1 MTEHAPF
8 NPESMQFNIPKNQG
22 SPIKVIGVGGGGSNA
37 VNYMH
42 KQGINGVDF
51 IVCNTDNQALEA
63 SSVPTRIQL
72 GTTLTAGQGA
82 GSIPEIGKNAA
93 IEDLDDV
100 LGQLNDDT
108 TMVFVTAGM
117 GGGTGT
123 GAAPVIAQACKDLDI
138 LTVGIVTVPFN
149 FEGKRR
155 AKQATEGLER
165 MRAAVDTL
173 LVIRND
179 KLRELFGNLAL
190 KQAFSNADEVL
201 CTAAKGIAEV
211 ITLTGDINVDMNDV
225 KTVMRDSGA
234 AIMGAGAASGEG
246 RAMTAV
252 AEALESPLL
261 NDNDIT
267 GANFVLLNIT
277 YGTDELLMDEI
288 SEITDYIQDQA
299 GATAEVIW
307 GYGHDET
314 LGEKICVTVIATGFE
329 TRDNLP
335 EGPTESTRRLEIDV
349 KEITQPLSGP
359 IPNEPWA
366 APSTETADEPHLKT
380 AEGAA
385 PQADNAP
392 TLITNQWQAE
402 DVTSDTPEA
411 ALDLFG
417 TPGADAEE
425 VRLRHAEAQPEQ
437 KEEPR
442 IEEPVAAPQPI
453 TVEAPAEDVMAEDIA
468 ETPVA
473 QSEEKVGGFTVLNL
487 EEVEESVIL
496 PEQIAGVTFTDQQ
509 VGAETEPAQEE
520 VTANAQPVPQPAA
533 PQPEVDTQP
542 APEPVAT
549 PTPIRQTIGMDDLA
563 HRTTARINNI
573 EERTKRLRKPNGL
586 SELESEPAYKRRNIQ
601 LEPTPSSDESQA
613 TRFSIDEETGGL
625 KTDNPFLHDNV
636 D

>member
-1 MTEHAPF
+1 
-8 NPESMQFNIPKNQG
+8 MQFNLPKNQD

-42 KQGINGVDF
+42 QQGINGVDF

-63 SSVPTRIQL
+63 SSVPIRIQL

-93 IEDLDDV
+93 IENLDDV
-100 LGQLNDDT
+100 LNQLSDNT

-123 GAAPVIAQACKDLDI
+123 GAAPVIAKACKDLDI

-149 FEGKRR
+149 FEGRRR
-155 AKQATEGLER
+155 ANQASDGMDE

-179 KLRELFGNLAL
+179 KLRELFGNLTL

-234 AIMGAGAASGEG
+234 AIMGAGAASGDG

-252 AEALESPLL
+252 TEALESPLL
-261 NDNDIT
+261 NDSDIT

-277 YGTDELLMDEI
+277 YGTDEVLMDEI

-307 GYGHDET
+307 GYGHDES
-314 LGEKICVTVIATGFE
+314 LGDKICVTVIATGFE
-329 TRDNLP
+329 TRATLP
-335 EGPTESTRRLEIDV
+335 EGPTISRIRLDGDAR
-349 KEITQPLSGP
+349 EITQPLSNP
-359 IPNEPWA
+359 LATEPWEGQRTT
-366 APSTETADEPHLKT
+366 TEVEPHLKT
-380 AEGAA
+380 EITGDSITAE
-385 PQADNAP
+385 PEP
-392 TLITNQWQAE
+392 IMVSNQWNAE
-402 DVTSDTPEA
+402 DITSDTPEA

-417 TPGADAEE
+417 KPNDDQVDQVTLKYEETETPDTVADITETP
-425 VRLRHAEAQPEQ
+425 EA
-437 KEEPR
+437 
-442 IEEPVAAPQPI
+442 IEEPQ
-453 TVEAPAEDVMAEDIA
+453 TKK
-468 ETPVA
+468 
-473 QSEEKVGGFTVLNL
+473 EELVGGFTVLNL
-487 EEVEESVIL
+487 DEEAEDTIA
-496 PEQIAGVTFTDQQ
+496 PEQVAGVTFTDQQ
-509 VGAETEPAQEE
+509 VNTEHQPQEEETVGKTQPVTQPTSPNREAETEPVSEPTEAPG
-520 VTANAQPVPQPAA
+520 AAPAA
-533 PQPEVDTQP
+533 APTSAP
-542 APEPVAT
+542 APAHQE
-549 PTPIRQTIGMDDLA
+549 IGMEELA
-563 HRTTARINNI
+563 QRAAQRQQNI
-573 EERTKRLRKPNGL
+573 EERTKRLRTPNGL
-586 SELESEPAYKRRNIQ
+586 TELESEPAFKRRNIQ
-601 LEPTPSSDESQA
+601 LEPTTSSSDSQA
-613 TRFSIDEETGGL
+613 TRLSIDEETGGL

>member
-1 MTEHAPF
+1 
-8 NPESMQFNIPKNQG
+8 MQFDLPQNPG

-42 KQGINGVDF
+42 QQGINGVDF

-82 GSIPEIGKNAA
+82 GSIPETGKNAA
-93 IEDLDDV
+93 IENLDDV
-100 LGQLNDDT
+100 LAQLNDNT

-123 GAAPVIAQACKDLDI
+123 GAAPVIAKACKELGI

-155 AKQATEGLER
+155 ATQAAEGLEQ

-173 LVIRND
+173 LIIRND
-179 KLRELFGNLAL
+179 KLRELFGNLTL
-190 KQAFSNADEVL
+190 KKAFSNADEVL

-252 AEALESPLL
+252 TEALESPLL
-261 NDNDIT
+261 NDSDIT

-277 YGTDELLMDEI
+277 YGTEEVLMDEI

-307 GYGHDET
+307 GYGHDASLED
-314 LGEKICVTVIATGFE
+314 KICVTVIATGFE
-329 TRDNLP
+329 TNAQLP
-335 EGPTESTRRLEIDV
+335 EGPVISKMRLDTEAR
-349 KEITQPLSGP
+349 EITAPLHGP
-359 IPNEPWA
+359 V
-366 APSTETADEPHLKT
+366 APAPFTAEAPAEAEPHLKSDS
-380 AEGAA
+380 AA
-385 PQADNAP
+385 PTEPILTQ
-392 TLITNQWQAE
+392 QWEAE
-402 DVTSDTPEA
+402 DVTADTPSA

-417 TPGADAEE
+417 SPNREAAEE
-425 VRLRHAEAQPEQ
+425 VRLRHEEAEVTAEEDTPTMAEEVTTTQVGSFTMLNLDEAAETALTPDDMDVAFTNEQVDAPEAPSQ
-437 KEEPR
+437 EAPTPEAPTPEAPAPAPAPASEPA
-442 IEEPVAAPQPI
+442 PAFTAPQP
-453 TVEAPAEDVMAEDIA
+453 APA
-468 ETPVA
+468 P
-473 QSEEKVGGFTVLNL
+473 L
-487 EEVEESVIL
+487 EN
-496 PEQIAGVTFTDQQ
+496 QTG
-509 VGAETEPAQEE
+509 AQEL
-520 VTANAQPVPQPAA
+520 AQRNAR
-533 PQPEVDTQP
+533 
-542 APEPVAT
+542 
-549 PTPIRQTIGMDDLA
+549 RQQS
-563 HRTTARINNI
+563 I
-573 EERTKRLRKPNGL
+573 EDYTKRLRTPSGL
-586 SELESEPAYKRRNIQ
+586 TELENEPAYKRRNIQ
-601 LEPTPSSDESQA
+601 LTPTPASDESQA
-613 TRFSIDEETGGL
+613 TRLSIDEETGGL

>member
-1 MTEHAPF
+1 MMRF
-8 NPESMQFNIPKNQG
+8 DLSKNQG

-42 KQGINGVDF
+42 EQGINGVDF

-82 GSIPEIGKNAA
+82 GAIPETGKNAA
-93 IEDLDDV
+93 IENLDDV
-100 LGQLNDDT
+100 LSHLNDNT

-123 GAAPVIAQACKDLDI
+123 GAAPVIARACKDLDI

-155 AKQATEGLER
+155 ANQASEGLEE
-165 MRAAVDTL
+165 MRASVDTL

-179 KLRELFGNLAL
+179 KLRELFGNLSL
-190 KQAFSNADEVL
+190 KKAFSNADEVL

-234 AIMGAGAASGEG
+234 AIMGAGAAGGEG

-277 YGTDELLMDEI
+277 YGTDEVLMDEI
-288 SEITDYIQDQA
+288 SEITDYIQDHA

-314 LGEKICVTVIATGFE
+314 LGDKICVTVIATGFE
-329 TRDNLP
+329 TNTALP
-335 EGPTESTRRLEIDV
+335 EGPKAKVALGDDMR
-349 KEITQPLSGP
+349 EITQPLQGP
-359 IPNEPWA
+359 ITQDNWSNPTDIPQE
-366 APSTETADEPHLKT
+366 DQLHLKGQDGVSLQPEET
-380 AEGAA
+380 T
-385 PQADNAP
+385 PQLA
-392 TLITNQWQAE
+392 TNSWQAE
-402 DVTSDTPEA
+402 DITSDTPA
-411 ALDLFG
+411 AAPQLF
-417 TPGADAEE
+417 PQAAPADAEE
-425 VRLRHAEAQPEQ
+425 VTLVHREATEEATPAPVVAQEEQEEAVEAIEMTTEPQATRVGDYTVLDLDTADENNLLPEALDGVAFTNEQ
-437 KEEPR
+437 VDPNQHV
-442 IEEPVAAPQPI
+442 PVPE
-453 TVEAPAEDVMAEDIA
+453 EAPA
-468 ETPVA
+468 PV
-473 QSEEKVGGFTVLNL
+473 QST
-487 EEVEESVIL
+487 
-496 PEQIAGVTFTDQQ
+496 
-509 VGAETEPAQEE
+509 
-520 VTANAQPVPQPAA
+520 PQPAMPVA
-533 PQPEVDTQP
+533 DAKPNP
-542 APEPVAT
+542 APKPR
-549 PTPIRQTIGMDDLA
+549 PTSPLESNAGSLELTQRNARRQA
-563 HRTTARINNI
+563 SI
-573 EERTKRLRKPNGL
+573 EEYTKRLRTPSGL
-586 SELESEPAYKRRNIQ
+586 TDLENEPAYKRRNIQ
-601 LEPTPSSDESQA
+601 LSPTPASNESQA
-613 TRFSIDEETGGL
+613 TRLSIDEETGGL

>member
-1 MTEHAPF
+1 MEFDLPI
-8 NPESMQFNIPKNQG
+8 NSG

-42 KQGINGVDF
+42 QQGIKGVDF
-51 IVCNTDNQALEA
+51 IVCNTDNQALAA
-63 SSVPTRIQL
+63 SNVPVRIQL

-93 IEDLDDV
+93 IENLDDV
-100 LGQLNDDT
+100 LSQLNDNT

-149 FEGKRR
+149 FEGRRR
-155 AKQATEGLER
+155 ATQAGDGLEA

-179 KLRELFGNLAL
+179 KLRELFGNLTL

-225 KTVMRDSGA
+225 KTVMSESGA
-234 AIMGAGAASGEG
+234 AIMGAGSASGEG

-252 AEALESPLL
+252 TEALESPLL
-261 NDNDIT
+261 NDSDIT

-277 YGTDELLMDEI
+277 YGTDEILMDEI

-307 GYGHDET
+307 GYGHDEA

-329 TRDNLP
+329 ATAKLP
-335 EGPTESTRRLEIDV
+335 EGPSIIKHNLQDEAR
-349 KEITQPLSGP
+349 EITQPMQSPMGTDGFGDNMATA
-359 IPNEPWA
+359 PNQDDSPRLKGETAPTGETVDPRDVPLANTWA
-366 APSTETADEPHLKT
+366 AEDATGEANES
-380 AEGAA
+380 A
-385 PQADNAP
+385 P
-392 TLITNQWQAE
+392 
-402 DVTSDTPEA
+402 
-411 ALDLFG
+411 DLFG
-417 TPGADAEE
+417 TVDGAEE
-425 VRLRHAEAQPEQ
+425 MSLIHKEVEQAPIQETAEPALEATPLVGLTEDLESPVTAEAITEDTPASTGEYDILDLDADDEDNLIPEEQ
-437 KEEPR
+437 GGISFTNEQVAPEEG
-442 IEEPVAAPQPI
+442 ETAP
-453 TVEAPAEDVMAEDIA
+453 IA
-468 ETPVA
+468 EPAPTA
-473 QSEEKVGGFTVLNL
+473 Q
-487 EEVEESVIL
+487 
-496 PEQIAGVTFTDQQ
+496 
-509 VGAETEPAQEE
+509 
-520 VTANAQPVPQPAA
+520 AQPVPTPR
-533 PQPEVDTQP
+533 PQPKAPIAPKVT
-542 APEPVAT
+542 APET
-549 PTPIRQTIGMDDLA
+549 SDLA
-563 HRTTARINNI
+563 QRIAQRQQSI
-573 EERTKRLRKPNGL
+573 EAYTKRLRTPSGL
-586 SELESEPAYKRRNIQ
+586 TELEDEPAYKRRNIQ
-601 LEPTPSSDESQA
+601 LEPTPSSNESQA
-613 TRFSIDEETGGL
+613 TRLSIDEETGGL

>member
-1 MTEHAPF
+1 
-8 NPESMQFNIPKNQG
+8 MQFNLPKNQD

-42 KQGINGVDF
+42 QQGINGVDF

-93 IEDLDDV
+93 VENLDDV
-100 LGQLNDDT
+100 LNQLNDNT

-123 GAAPVIAQACKDLDI
+123 GAAPVIAKACKDLDI

-149 FEGKRR
+149 FEGRRR
-155 AKQATEGLER
+155 ANQASDGMDE

-179 KLRELFGNLAL
+179 KLRELFGNLTL

-234 AIMGAGAASGEG
+234 AIMGAGAASGDG

-261 NDNDIT
+261 NDSDIT

-277 YGTDELLMDEI
+277 YGTDEVLMDEI
-288 SEITDYIQDQA
+288 SEITDYIQDRA

-307 GYGHDET
+307 GYGHDDS
-314 LGEKICVTVIATGFE
+314 LGEKICITVIATGFE
-329 TRDNLP
+329 TRAALP
-335 EGPTESTRRLEIDV
+335 EGPTISRIRLDEEAR
-349 KEITQPLSGP
+349 EITQPLSNPLATEPWEKEG
-359 IPNEPWA
+359 PNE
-366 APSTETADEPHLKT
+366 TEPHLKT
-380 AEGAA
+380 ESAEDLTFADQGLGLAA
-385 PQADNAP
+385 
-392 TLITNQWQAE
+392 NQWEAE
-402 DVTSDTPEA
+402 DITSDTTKA

-417 TPGADAEE
+417 KPNEAEVDEVSLKHEAAITEDTVADITSTP
-425 VRLRHAEAQPEQ
+425 EAV
-437 KEEPR
+437 EEPATM
-442 IEEPVAAPQPI
+442 EEEQ
-453 TVEAPAEDVMAEDIA
+453 
-468 ETPVA
+468 
-473 QSEEKVGGFTVLNL
+473 VGGFTVLNL
-487 EEVEESVIL
+487 DEVAEETIA
-496 PEQIAGVTFTDQQ
+496 PEQVAGVTFTDQQ
-509 VGAETEPAQEE
+509 VNANQEPQTEEALD
-520 VTANAQPVPQPAA
+520 NIQPVPQPATA
-533 PQPEVDTQP
+533 DREMEPEVNPGPTEKPAP
-542 APEPVAT
+542 APEPAPAT
-549 PTPIRQTIGMDDLA
+549 AHEGIGMEELA
-563 HRTTARINNI
+563 QRTAQRQLNI
-573 EERTKRLRKPNGL
+573 EERTKRLRTPNGL
-586 SELESEPAYKRRNIQ
+586 TELESEPAFKRRNIQ
-601 LEPTPSSDESQA
+601 LAPTTPSSDSQA

-625 KTDNPFLHDNV
+625 KTDNPYLHDNV

>member
-1 MTEHAPF
+1 
-8 NPESMQFNIPKNQG
+8 MQFDLPQNPG

-42 KQGINGVDF
+42 QQGINGVDF

-82 GSIPEIGKNAA
+82 GSIPETGKNAA
-93 IEDLDDV
+93 IENLDDV
-100 LGQLNDDT
+100 LAQLNDNT

-123 GAAPVIAQACKDLDI
+123 GAAPVIAKACKELGI

-155 AKQATEGLER
+155 ATQAAEGLEQ

-173 LVIRND
+173 LIIRND
-179 KLRELFGNLAL
+179 KLRELFGNLTL
-190 KQAFSNADEVL
+190 KKAFSNADEVL

-252 AEALESPLL
+252 TEALESPLL
-261 NDNDIT
+261 NDSDIT

-277 YGTDELLMDEI
+277 YGTEEVLMDEI

-307 GYGHDET
+307 GYGHDASLED
-314 LGEKICVTVIATGFE
+314 KICVTVIATGFE
-329 TRDNLP
+329 TNAQLP
-335 EGPTESTRRLEIDV
+335 EGPVISKMRLDTEAR
-349 KEITQPLSGP
+349 EITAPLHGP
-359 IPNEPWA
+359 V
-366 APSTETADEPHLKT
+366 APAPFTAEAPAEAEPHLKSDS
-380 AEGAA
+380 AA
-385 PQADNAP
+385 PTEP
-392 TLITNQWQAE
+392 IITQQWEAE
-402 DVTSDTPEA
+402 DVTADTPSA

-417 TPGADAEE
+417 SPNREAAEE
-425 VRLRHAEAQPEQ
+425 VRLRHEEAEVTAEEDTPTMAEEVTTTQVGSFTMLDLDEAAETALTPDDMDVAFTNEQVDAPEAPSQ
-437 KEEPR
+437 DAPTPEAPAPAPTPASEPA
-442 IEEPVAAPQPI
+442 PAFTAPQP
-453 TVEAPAEDVMAEDIA
+453 APA
-468 ETPVA
+468 P
-473 QSEEKVGGFTVLNL
+473 L
-487 EEVEESVIL
+487 EN
-496 PEQIAGVTFTDQQ
+496 QTG
-509 VGAETEPAQEE
+509 AQEL
-520 VTANAQPVPQPAA
+520 AQRNAR
-533 PQPEVDTQP
+533 
-542 APEPVAT
+542 
-549 PTPIRQTIGMDDLA
+549 RQQS
-563 HRTTARINNI
+563 I
-573 EERTKRLRKPNGL
+573 EDYTKRLRTPSGL
-586 SELESEPAYKRRNIQ
+586 TELENEPAYKRRNIQ
-601 LEPTPSSDESQA
+601 LTPTPASDESQA
-613 TRFSIDEETGGL
+613 TRLSIDEETGGL

>member
-1 MTEHAPF
+1 
-8 NPESMQFNIPKNQG
+8 MQFDLPQNPG

-42 KQGINGVDF
+42 QQGINGVDF

-82 GSIPEIGKNAA
+82 GSIPETGKNAA
-93 IEDLDDV
+93 IENLDDV
-100 LGQLNDDT
+100 LAQLNDNT

-123 GAAPVIAQACKDLDI
+123 GAAPVIAKACKELGI

-155 AKQATEGLER
+155 ATQAAEGLEQ

-173 LVIRND
+173 LIIRND
-179 KLRELFGNLAL
+179 KLRELFGNLTL
-190 KQAFSNADEVL
+190 KKAFSNADEVL

-252 AEALESPLL
+252 TEALESPLL
-261 NDNDIT
+261 NDSDIT

-277 YGTDELLMDEI
+277 YGTEEVLMDEI

-307 GYGHDET
+307 GYGHDASLED
-314 LGEKICVTVIATGFE
+314 KICVTVIATGFE
-329 TRDNLP
+329 TNAQLP
-335 EGPTESTRRLEIDV
+335 EGPVISKMRLDTEAR
-349 KEITQPLSGP
+349 EITAPLHGP
-359 IPNEPWA
+359 V
-366 APSTETADEPHLKT
+366 APAPFTAEAPAEAEPHLKT
-380 AEGAA
+380 DSAA
-385 PQADNAP
+385 PTEPILTQ
-392 TLITNQWQAE
+392 QWEAE
-402 DVTSDTPEA
+402 DVTADTPSA

-417 TPGADAEE
+417 SPNREAAEE
-425 VRLRHAEAQPEQ
+425 VRLRHEEADVTAEEDTPTMAEEVTTTQVGSFTMLDLDEAAETALTPDDMDVAFTNEQVDAPEAPAQEAPTTEAPAPAPAS
-437 KEEPR
+437 EPA
-442 IEEPVAAPQPI
+442 PAFTAPQP
-453 TVEAPAEDVMAEDIA
+453 APA
-468 ETPVA
+468 P
-473 QSEEKVGGFTVLNL
+473 L
-487 EEVEESVIL
+487 EN
-496 PEQIAGVTFTDQQ
+496 QTG
-509 VGAETEPAQEE
+509 AQEL
-520 VTANAQPVPQPAA
+520 AQRNAR
-533 PQPEVDTQP
+533 
-542 APEPVAT
+542 
-549 PTPIRQTIGMDDLA
+549 RQQS
-563 HRTTARINNI
+563 I
-573 EERTKRLRKPNGL
+573 EDYTKRLRTPSGL
-586 SELESEPAYKRRNIQ
+586 TELENEPAYKRRNIQ
-601 LEPTPSSDESQA
+601 LTPTPASDESQA
-613 TRFSIDEETGGL
+613 TRLSIDEETGGL

>member
-1 MTEHAPF
+1 
-8 NPESMQFNIPKNQG
+8 MQFDLPQNPG

-42 KQGINGVDF
+42 QQGINGVDF

-82 GSIPEIGKNAA
+82 GSIPETGKNAA
-93 IEDLDDV
+93 IENLDDV
-100 LGQLNDDT
+100 LAQLNDNT

-123 GAAPVIAQACKDLDI
+123 GAAPVIAKACKELGI

-155 AKQATEGLER
+155 ATQAAEGLEQ

-173 LVIRND
+173 LIIRND
-179 KLRELFGNLAL
+179 KLRELFGNLTL
-190 KQAFSNADEVL
+190 KKAFSNADEVL

-252 AEALESPLL
+252 TEALESPLL
-261 NDNDIT
+261 NDSDIT

-277 YGTDELLMDEI
+277 YGTEEVLMDEI

-307 GYGHDET
+307 GYGHDASLED
-314 LGEKICVTVIATGFE
+314 KICVTVIATGFE
-329 TRDNLP
+329 TNAQLP
-335 EGPTESTRRLEIDV
+335 EGPVISKMRLDTEAR
-349 KEITQPLSGP
+349 EITSPLHGP
-359 IPNEPWA
+359 V
-366 APSTETADEPHLKT
+366 APAPFTADAPAEAEPHLKSDS
-380 AEGAA
+380 AA
-385 PQADNAP
+385 PTEPILTQ
-392 TLITNQWQAE
+392 QWEAE
-402 DVTSDTPEA
+402 DVTADTPSA

-417 TPGADAEE
+417 SPNREAAEE
-425 VRLRHAEAQPEQ
+425 VRLRHEEAEVTAEEDTPTMAEEVTTTQVGSFTMLDLDEAAETALTPDDMDVAFTNEQVDAPEAPSQ
-437 KEEPR
+437 EAPTPEAPAPTPVPASEPA
-442 IEEPVAAPQPI
+442 PAFTAPQP
-453 TVEAPAEDVMAEDIA
+453 APA
-468 ETPVA
+468 P
-473 QSEEKVGGFTVLNL
+473 L
-487 EEVEESVIL
+487 EN
-496 PEQIAGVTFTDQQ
+496 QTG
-509 VGAETEPAQEE
+509 AQEL
-520 VTANAQPVPQPAA
+520 AQRNAR
-533 PQPEVDTQP
+533 
-542 APEPVAT
+542 
-549 PTPIRQTIGMDDLA
+549 RQQS
-563 HRTTARINNI
+563 I
-573 EERTKRLRKPNGL
+573 EDYTKRLRTPSGL
-586 SELESEPAYKRRNIQ
+586 TELENEPAYKRRNIQ
-601 LEPTPSSDESQA
+601 LTPTPASDESQA
-613 TRFSIDEETGGL
+613 TRLSIDEETGGL

>member
-1 MTEHAPF
+1 
-8 NPESMQFNIPKNQG
+8 MQFDLPQNPG

-42 KQGINGVDF
+42 QQGINGVDF

-82 GSIPEIGKNAA
+82 GSIPETGKNAA
-93 IEDLDDV
+93 IENLDDV
-100 LGQLNDDT
+100 LAQLNDNT

-123 GAAPVIAQACKDLDI
+123 GAAPVIAKACKELGI

-155 AKQATEGLER
+155 ATQAAEGLEQ

-173 LVIRND
+173 LIIRND
-179 KLRELFGNLAL
+179 KLRELFGNLTL
-190 KQAFSNADEVL
+190 KKAFSNADEVL

-252 AEALESPLL
+252 TEALESPLL
-261 NDNDIT
+261 NDSDIT

-277 YGTDELLMDEI
+277 YGTEEVLMDEI

-307 GYGHDET
+307 GYGHDASLED
-314 LGEKICVTVIATGFE
+314 KICVTVIATGFE
-329 TRDNLP
+329 TNAQLP
-335 EGPTESTRRLEIDV
+335 EGPVISKMRLDTEAR
-349 KEITQPLSGP
+349 EITAPLHGP
-359 IPNEPWA
+359 V
-366 APSTETADEPHLKT
+366 APAPFTAEAPAEAEPHLKT
-380 AEGAA
+380 DSAA
-385 PQADNAP
+385 PTEPILTQ
-392 TLITNQWQAE
+392 QWEAE
-402 DVTSDTPEA
+402 DVTADTPSA

-417 TPGADAEE
+417 SPNREAAEE
-425 VRLRHAEAQPEQ
+425 VRLRHEEADVTAEEDTPTMAEEVTTTQVGSFTMLDLDEAAETALTPDDMDVAFTNEQVDVPEAPSQ
-437 KEEPR
+437 EAPTPEAPAPAPASEPA
-442 IEEPVAAPQPI
+442 PAFTAPQP
-453 TVEAPAEDVMAEDIA
+453 APA
-468 ETPVA
+468 P
-473 QSEEKVGGFTVLNL
+473 L
-487 EEVEESVIL
+487 EN
-496 PEQIAGVTFTDQQ
+496 QTG
-509 VGAETEPAQEE
+509 AQEL
-520 VTANAQPVPQPAA
+520 AQRNAR
-533 PQPEVDTQP
+533 
-542 APEPVAT
+542 
-549 PTPIRQTIGMDDLA
+549 RQQS
-563 HRTTARINNI
+563 I
-573 EERTKRLRKPNGL
+573 EDYTKRLRTPSGL
-586 SELESEPAYKRRNIQ
+586 TELENEPAYKRRNIQ
-601 LEPTPSSDESQA
+601 LTPTPASDESQA
-613 TRFSIDEETGGL
+613 TRLSIDEETGGL

>member
-1 MTEHAPF
+1 
-8 NPESMQFNIPKNQG
+8 MQFDLPQNPG

-42 KQGINGVDF
+42 QQGINGVDF

-82 GSIPEIGKNAA
+82 GSIPETGKNAA
-93 IEDLDDV
+93 IENLDDV
-100 LGQLNDDT
+100 LAQLNDNT

-123 GAAPVIAQACKDLDI
+123 GAAPVIAKACKELGI

-155 AKQATEGLER
+155 ATQAAEGLEQ

-173 LVIRND
+173 LIIRND
-179 KLRELFGNLAL
+179 KLRELFGNLTL
-190 KQAFSNADEVL
+190 KKAFSNADEVL

-252 AEALESPLL
+252 TEALESPLL
-261 NDNDIT
+261 NDSDIT

-277 YGTDELLMDEI
+277 YGTEEVLMDEI

-307 GYGHDET
+307 GYGHDASLED
-314 LGEKICVTVIATGFE
+314 KICVTVIATGFE
-329 TRDNLP
+329 TNAQLP
-335 EGPTESTRRLEIDV
+335 EGPVISKMRLDTEAR
-349 KEITQPLSGP
+349 EITAPLHGP
-359 IPNEPWA
+359 V
-366 APSTETADEPHLKT
+366 APAPFTAEAPAEAEPHLKT
-380 AEGAA
+380 DSAA
-385 PQADNAP
+385 PIEPILTQ
-392 TLITNQWQAE
+392 QWEAE
-402 DVTSDTPEA
+402 DVTADTPSA

-417 TPGADAEE
+417 SPNREAAEE
-425 VRLRHAEAQPEQ
+425 VRLRHEEADVTAEEDTPAMAEEVTTTQVGSFTMLDLDEAAETALTPDDMDVAFTNEQ
-437 KEEPR
+437 
-442 IEEPVAAPQPI
+442 VDAP
-453 TVEAPAEDVMAEDIA
+453 EAPAQEAP
-468 ETPVA
+468 T
-473 QSEEKVGGFTVLNL
+473 
-487 EEVEESVIL
+487 
-496 PEQIAGVTFTDQQ
+496 
-509 VGAETEPAQEE
+509 TEAPA
-520 VTANAQPVPQPAA
+520 PAPA
-533 PQPEVDTQP
+533 P
-542 APEPVAT
+542 APEPAPAFT
-549 PTPIRQTIGMDDLA
+549 APQPAPAPLENQTGAQELAQRNARRQQS
-563 HRTTARINNI
+563 I
-573 EERTKRLRKPNGL
+573 EDYTKRLRTPSGL
-586 SELESEPAYKRRNIQ
+586 TELENEPAYKRRNIQ
-601 LEPTPSSDESQA
+601 LTPTPASDESQA
-613 TRFSIDEETGGL
+613 TRLSIDEETGGL

>member
-1 MTEHAPF
+1 
-8 NPESMQFNIPKNQG
+8 MQFDLPQNPG

-42 KQGINGVDF
+42 QQGINGVDF

-82 GSIPEIGKNAA
+82 GSIPETGKNAA
-93 IEDLDDV
+93 IENLDDV
-100 LGQLNDDT
+100 LAQLNDNT

-123 GAAPVIAQACKDLDI
+123 GAAPVIAKACKDLGI

-155 AKQATEGLER
+155 ATQASEGLED

-173 LVIRND
+173 LIIRND
-179 KLRELFGNLAL
+179 KLRELFGNLTL
-190 KQAFSNADEVL
+190 KKAFSNADEVL

-252 AEALESPLL
+252 TEALESPLL
-261 NDNDIT
+261 NDSDIT

-277 YGTDELLMDEI
+277 YGTEEVLMDEI

-307 GYGHDET
+307 GYGHDASLED
-314 LGEKICVTVIATGFE
+314 KICITVIATGFE
-329 TRDNLP
+329 TNTELP
-335 EGPTESTRRLEIDV
+335 EGPVVSKMRLDTEVR
-349 KEITQPLSGP
+349 EITAPLNGPLAPQPFTS
-359 IPNEPWA
+359 NE
-366 APSTETADEPHLKT
+366 APEEAEPHLKN
-380 AEGAA
+380 
-385 PQADNAP
+385 DVP
-392 TLITNQWQAE
+392 THVGEPNILTQQWQAE
-402 DVTSDTPEA
+402 DITAETPSA

-417 TPGADAEE
+417 SPNHEAAEE
-425 VRLRHAEAQPEQ
+425 VRLRHEEATPEVTPV
-437 KEEPR
+437 EES
-442 IEEPVAAPQPI
+442 
-453 TVEAPAEDVMAEDIA
+453 APAE
-468 ETPVA
+468 T
-473 QSEEKVGGFTVLNL
+473 QVGHFTMLDL
-487 EEVEESVIL
+487 DAATDAPLI
-496 PEQIAGVTFTDQQ
+496 PEQMGEVSFTNEQ
-509 VGAETEPAQEE
+509 
-520 VTANAQPVPQPAA
+520 
-533 PQPEVDTQP
+533 VDTPENGAAEQP
-542 APEPVAT
+542 APSAPAT
-549 PTPIRQTIGMDDLA
+549 DPTPDPAPASTAPSPDPTPAPAPQELPTGAEELAQRNARRQQS
-563 HRTTARINNI
+563 I
-573 EERTKRLRKPNGL
+573 EAYTKRLRTPSGL
-586 SELESEPAYKRRNIQ
+586 TELENEPAYKRRNIT
-601 LEPTPSSDESQA
+601 LAPTPASDESQA
-613 TRFSIDEETGGL
+613 TRLSIDEETGGL

>member
-1 MTEHAPF
+1 
-8 NPESMQFNIPKNQG
+8 MQFNIPKNQG

-42 KQGINGVDF
+42 QQGINGVDF

-63 SSVPTRIQL
+63 SSVPTRVQL

-329 TRDNLP
+329 TRSNLP
-335 EGPTESTRRLEIDV
+335 EGPTESKRRLEIDA
-349 KEITQPLSGP
+349 KEITQPLNGP
-359 IPNEPWA
+359 IPTEPWDE
-366 APSTETADEPHLKT
+366 PTQEPADEPRLKT
-380 AEGAA
+380 AEGTA
-385 PQADNAP
+385 PQNADSEP
-392 TLITNQWQAE
+392 TLITNQWQAD
-402 DVTSDTPEA
+402 DVTSDTPVA
-411 ALDLFG
+411 AFDLFG

-425 VRLRHAEAQPEQ
+425 VRLRHAEAQPEPA
-437 KEEPR
+437 EEPR

-453 TVEAPAEDVMAEDIA
+453 TVEAPAEEAMAEDVA
-468 ETPVA
+468 EAPVA
-473 QSEEKVGGFTVLNL
+473 QSEENVGGFKVLNL
-487 EEVEESVIL
+487 DEVEEDIIH

-509 VGAETEPAQEE
+509 VGADTEPAQED
-520 VTANAQPVPQPAA
+520 VTANAQPVPQPAT
-533 PQPEVDTQP
+533 PQPEVETQEG
-542 APEPVAT
+542 PEPMAT
-549 PTPIRQTIGMDDLA
+549 PSPAPIRQTIGMDELA
-563 HRTTARINNI
+563 HRTSTRIHNI
-573 EERTKRLRKPNGL
+573 EERTKRLRMPNGL
-586 SELESEPAYKRRNIQ
+586 TELENEPAYKRRNIQ
-601 LEPTPSSDESQA
+601 LEDTPSSDESQA

>member
-1 MTEHAPF
+1 
-8 NPESMQFNIPKNQG
+8 MQFDLPQNPG

-42 KQGINGVDF
+42 QQGINGVDF

-82 GSIPEIGKNAA
+82 GSIPETGKNAA
-93 IEDLDDV
+93 IENLDDV
-100 LGQLNDDT
+100 LAQLNDNT

-123 GAAPVIAQACKDLDI
+123 GAAPVIAKACKELGI

-155 AKQATEGLER
+155 ATQAAEGLEQ

-173 LVIRND
+173 LIIRND
-179 KLRELFGNLAL
+179 KLRELFGNLTL
-190 KQAFSNADEVL
+190 KKAFSNADEVL

-252 AEALESPLL
+252 TEALESPLL
-261 NDNDIT
+261 NDSDIT

-277 YGTDELLMDEI
+277 YGTEEVLMDEI

-307 GYGHDET
+307 GYGHDASLED
-314 LGEKICVTVIATGFE
+314 KICVTVIATGFE
-329 TRDNLP
+329 TNAQLP
-335 EGPTESTRRLEIDV
+335 EGPVISKMRLDTEAR
-349 KEITQPLSGP
+349 EITAPLHGP
-359 IPNEPWA
+359 V
-366 APSTETADEPHLKT
+366 APAPFTAEAPAEAEPHLKT
-380 AEGAA
+380 DSAA
-385 PQADNAP
+385 PTEPILTQ
-392 TLITNQWQAE
+392 QWEAE
-402 DVTSDTPEA
+402 DVTADTPSA

-417 TPGADAEE
+417 SPNREAAEE
-425 VRLRHAEAQPEQ
+425 VRLRHEEADVTAEEDTPTMAEEVTTTQVGSFTMLDLDEAAETALTPDDMDVAFTNEQVDVPEAPSQEAQTPEAPAPAPAPAS
-437 KEEPR
+437 EPA
-442 IEEPVAAPQPI
+442 PAFTAPQP
-453 TVEAPAEDVMAEDIA
+453 APA
-468 ETPVA
+468 P
-473 QSEEKVGGFTVLNL
+473 L
-487 EEVEESVIL
+487 EN
-496 PEQIAGVTFTDQQ
+496 QTG
-509 VGAETEPAQEE
+509 AQEL
-520 VTANAQPVPQPAA
+520 AQRNAR
-533 PQPEVDTQP
+533 
-542 APEPVAT
+542 
-549 PTPIRQTIGMDDLA
+549 RQQS
-563 HRTTARINNI
+563 I
-573 EERTKRLRKPNGL
+573 EDYTKRLRTPSGL
-586 SELESEPAYKRRNIQ
+586 TELENEPAYKRRNIQ
-601 LEPTPSSDESQA
+601 LTPTPASDESQA
-613 TRFSIDEETGGL
+613 TRLSIDEETGGL

>member
-1 MTEHAPF
+1 MMRF
-8 NPESMQFNIPKNQG
+8 DLSKNQG

-42 KQGINGVDF
+42 EQGINGVDF

-82 GSIPEIGKNAA
+82 GAIPETGKNAA
-93 IEDLDDV
+93 IENLDDV
-100 LGQLNDDT
+100 LSHLNDNT

-123 GAAPVIAQACKDLDI
+123 GAAPVIARACKDLDI

-155 AKQATEGLER
+155 ANQASDGLEE
-165 MRAAVDTL
+165 MRASVDTL

-179 KLRELFGNLAL
+179 KLRELFGNLSL
-190 KQAFSNADEVL
+190 KKAFSNADEVL

-234 AIMGAGAASGEG
+234 AIMGAGAAGGEG

-252 AEALESPLL
+252 SEALESPLL

-277 YGTDELLMDEI
+277 YGTDEVLMDEI

-314 LGEKICVTVIATGFE
+314 LGDKICVTVIATGFE
-329 TRDNLP
+329 TNTALP
-335 EGPTESTRRLEIDV
+335 EGPKAKATLGDDKR
-349 KEITQPLSGP
+349 EITQPLQGP
-359 IPNEPWA
+359 MTQDTWPNPTDIPQE
-366 APSTETADEPHLKT
+366 DQLHLKGHDGVSLQPEET
-380 AEGAA
+380 T
-385 PQADNAP
+385 PQLVN
-392 TLITNQWQAE
+392 TWQAE
-402 DVTSDTPEA
+402 DITSDTPA
-411 ALDLFG
+411 AAPQLF
-417 TPGADAEE
+417 PQAAPADAEE
-425 VRLRHAEAQPEQ
+425 VTLVHREAEEEATSAPVVAHEDKADAVEAIEMTTEPQATRVGDYTVLDLDTADENNLLPEALDG
-437 KEEPR
+437 
-442 IEEPVAAPQPI
+442 VAFTNEQVDPNQHVPAPE
-453 TVEAPAEDVMAEDIA
+453 EAPA
-468 ETPVA
+468 PVH
-473 QSEEKVGGFTVLNL
+473 ST
-487 EEVEESVIL
+487 
-496 PEQIAGVTFTDQQ
+496 
-509 VGAETEPAQEE
+509 
-520 VTANAQPVPQPAA
+520 PQPAMPVA
-533 PQPEVDTQP
+533 DAQPNP
-542 APEPVAT
+542 APKPS
-549 PTPIRQTIGMDDLA
+549 PTSPLESNAGSLALTQRNARRQTS
-563 HRTTARINNI
+563 I
-573 EERTKRLRKPNGL
+573 EEYTKRLRTPSGL
-586 SELESEPAYKRRNIQ
+586 TDLENEPAYKRRNIQ
-601 LEPTPSSDESQA
+601 LSPTPASNESQA
-613 TRFSIDEETGGL
+613 TRLSIDEETGGL